1 MSVKIILKKT
11 AVLVTALLLGISVTA
26 TNLAMANSDTV
37 TSFLGQSNSRIEKLD
52 GTETIDLE
60 HGYKSAYK
68 SIKELV
74 AAGLE
79 LQEREQAEGT
89 VLLKNDNN
97 ALPLA
102 KGSNVSV
109 FGMTGAFPFY
119 GASGSGGINT
129 TEAIG

>member
-60 HGYKSAYK
+60 HGYKSQYK

-74 AAGLE
+74 AAGL
-79 LQEREQAEGT
+79 
-89 VLLKNDNN
+89 
-97 ALPLA
+97 
-102 KGSNVSV
+102 
-109 FGMTGAFPFY
+109 
-119 GASGSGGINT
+119 
-129 TEAIG
+129 